1 MMITTTILAIVESFL
16 ATLAYA
22 VLFNVP
28 KQYYTAC
35 GITGM
40 AGWLLY
46 LAMCQVTTVALASFV
61 GTLAVV
67 LISRIFTVR
76 KKCPITIFLVSG
88 IIPLVPGAG
97 IYYTAYYLVTG
108 QMSLA
113 AVKGLEAVKCICH
126 CTGNYFCC
134 INSKRCI
141 PDSLLESKEKAEKVE
156 EPWEYVIK

>member
-1 MMITTTILAIVESFL
+1 MMIATTILAIVESFL

-76 KKCPITIFLVSG
+76 KNARLRYFWFLELFHLFREPEYIIQHITL
-88 IIPLVPGAG
+88 
-97 IYYTAYYLVTG
+97 
-108 QMSLA
+108 
-113 AVKGLEAVKCICH
+113 
-126 CTGNYFCC
+126 
-134 INSKRCI
+134 
-141 PDSLLESKEKAEKVE
+141 
-156 EPWEYVIK
+156 

>member
-1 MMITTTILAIVESFL
+1 MITTTILAIVESFL

-88 IIPLVPGAG
+88 IIPLVPGA
-97 IYYTAYYLVTG
+97 
-108 QMSLA
+108 
-113 AVKGLEAVKCICH
+113 AVKGLEAVKIAFAIVLGIIFVVSIPRDVFQIRYWRENRKRKRLKNH
-126 CTGNYFCC
+126 GNM
-134 INSKRCI
+134 
-141 PDSLLESKEKAEKVE
+141 
-156 EPWEYVIK
+156 